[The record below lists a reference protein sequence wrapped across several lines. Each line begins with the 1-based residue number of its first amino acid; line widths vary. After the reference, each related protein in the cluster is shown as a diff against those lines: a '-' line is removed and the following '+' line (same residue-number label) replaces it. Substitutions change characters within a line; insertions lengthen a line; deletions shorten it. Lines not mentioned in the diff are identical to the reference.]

1 MILPLR
7 NDGLDLAVEVQVE
20 GRGPLRP
27 ETLEQK
33 VRETLRQ
40 IGAEILEET
49 SS

>member
-1 MILPLR
+1 MVRPLR

-27 ETLEQK
+27 ETL
-33 VRETLRQ
+33 RQ